1 MILISTFCFPPVHPE
16 VAIDQPGKS
25 NSKLLYP
32 YVMLTR
38 SILRASTR
46 LFGTSIT
53 LAQKAVTFEQP
64 QIKQNE
70 IISGAPKELIT
81 SRVVRIFQEAKPAT
95 QLGTHNASHW
105 KLDWDVLARANR
117 WENDLMG
124 YQSSGDY
131 MQGTIMKFD
140 TKEAAIRFA
149 EGQGWSYYVKEP
161 KKRHFRKKEYSAN
174 FYHSAGPLKHIRTK

>member
-1 MILISTFCFPPVHPE
+1 
-16 VAIDQPGKS
+16 
-25 NSKLLYP
+25 
-32 YVMLTR
+32 MLTR
-38 SILRASTR
+38 SIFRGATR
-46 LFGTSIT
+46 LLGGSAR
-53 LAQKAVTFEQP
+53 LAQKAVTFDES

-70 IISGAPKELIT
+70 IVSGAPKDLTT
-81 SRVVRIFQEAKPAT
+81 SRVVRIYQEAKAAT
-95 QLGTHNASHW
+95 QLGIHNASNW

-161 KKRHFRKKEYSAN
+161 NKRHFRKKEYSAN